1 MKTVSAGL
9 SRQCDEEEV
18 TKLESCL
25 CNSARS
31 VPGLVYP
38 ALNHIVEVCESVES
52 DPESPPNHGWAEPSL
67 HNAGRLFTSG
77 AETTGACGALGVV
90 SETNFI
96 VRRRKVGLKTKMF
109 LLFPGHRKLMM
120 Q

>member
-1 MKTVSAGL
+1 M
-9 SRQCDEEEV
+9 
-18 TKLESCL
+18 
-25 CNSARS
+25 
-31 VPGLVYP
+31 PGLVYP
-38 ALNHIVEVCESVES
+38 ALNRIVEVCESVES

-77 AETTGACGALGVV
+77 AETTGACGALGAV

-96 VRRRKVGLKTKMF
+96 VRKVGLKTKMF